1 MGRVL
6 AVAALAVFANCQA
19 LAQHTTM
26 VDFIERYGADLGSLQ
41 RSWPNDLLASN
52 TDRLRAFYL
61 DRQKALAKMDRSKLD
76 RDGQLDYLLMSNE
89 LEKSLRDIDAD
100 RKRWDEAVAL
110 LPVLHKLVQLD
121 DDLRRA
127 VKVDPSAAA
136 DLLASVPDQC
146 AAWFAKMEKAKPSNG
161 LASRVVRAVDRAER
175 AIDHWFRFYEGY
187 DPNFSWWC
195 SAPYRAAREALGRH
209 QQAIREKI
217 LHLPANEKESLVGD
231 PAGRDSLV
239 SDLQAE
245 KIPYTPEE
253 LIAVG
258 ERELAWCHAEME
270 KAAKEMGAKGW
281 RDALEQVKHQHVDPG
296 QQPAMVRELAQEAIE
311 FVESR
316 NLVTVPELAKESWRM
331 EMMSPDAQ
339 LKNPFFLGGE
349 SIIVAFPTDTM
360 SHEAKLMSLRG
371 NNRYFARATVH
382 HELIPG
388 HHLQGFMNDRYHPY
402 RQRFATPFWTEG
414 WALYWELRLWD
425 LGFAK
430 TPMEKMGMLFWRAH
444 RCARIVFSLKYHLGQ
459 MTPEQCVDMLV
470 DQVGHERRNAEA
482 EVRRSFAG
490 DYPPLYQLAYLV
502 GGLQIRALHNELVP
516 GRMTEKQFH
525 DTVLQTGNM
534 PVAFLRAYMRPDEMP
549 KSVSTDWRFLG

>member
-52 TDRLRAFYL
+52 TDRLKAFYL
-61 DRQKALAKMDRSKLD
+61 DRQKALTKTDRSKLD

-100 RKRWDEAVAL
+100 RKRWDEAVSL

-195 SAPYRAAREALGRH
+195 SAPYKAAREALDRH

-217 LHLPANEKESLVGD
+217 LHLPANEKEALVGD

-281 RDALEQVKHQHVDPG
+281 RDALEQVKHRHVDPG

-316 NLVTVPELAKESWRM
+316 NLVTVPELAKETWRM